1 MSEEKIET
9 KKKEKSV
16 LKNLG
21 MTALAVGGVLLT
33 VVKEL
38 NKKISCEGSFEP
50 CNLMLLLT
58 VEKVKTKLQKFIK
71 NFK

>member
-38 NKKISCEGSFEP
+38 NK
-50 CNLMLLLT
+50 N
-58 VEKVKTKLQKFIK
+58 QKQ
-71 NFK
+71 

>member
-1 MSEEKIET
+1 MSEENIET

-38 NKKISCEGSFEP
+38 NK
-50 CNLMLLLT
+50 N
-58 VEKVKTKLQKFIK
+58 QKQ
-71 NFK
+71 